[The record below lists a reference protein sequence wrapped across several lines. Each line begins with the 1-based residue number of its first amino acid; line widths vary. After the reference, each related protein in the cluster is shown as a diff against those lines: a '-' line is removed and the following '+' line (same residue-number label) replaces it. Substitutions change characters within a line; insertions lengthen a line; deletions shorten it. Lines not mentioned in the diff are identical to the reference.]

1 MIRYFFVLFFILLLV
16 YIFLFSPIFRI
27 QTLEISGNK
36 EVNTESVKN
45 NFDYKNIFLYT
56 KHKIEKDLVQKF
68 PKISNIEISK
78 DLIKRII
85 KLEINERERLG
96 IVCKTKIENEEEQMG
111 KCFYIDKQGFIFED
125 APQTSGS
132 LILLIKDFSQREYSL
147 GGQIFEEKT
156 INSIYG
162 IRENIFP
169 ETGIKILDF
178 NIASFPVVE
187 LKAMTNEGW
196 YILFELEG
204 DIKKQLTSLKAALQ
218 EKIKNRESLEYVDLR
233 IENRIYYK

>member
-1 MIRYFFVLFFILLLV
+1 MIRYFFIPFFILLLV

-27 QTLEISGNK
+27 QALEMSGNK
-36 EVNTESVKN
+36 EVNTEHIKN

-56 KHKIEKDLVQKF
+56 KDKIEKDLIQKF

-78 DLIKRII
+78 NLIKRTL
-85 KLEINERERLG
+85 KLNIEERERLG
-96 IVCKTKIENEEEQMG
+96 IVCKEE

-147 GGQIFEEKT
+147 GDQIFEEKI
-156 INSIYG
+156 INSIYE
-162 IRENIFP
+162 IRESIFP
-169 ETGIKILDF
+169 ETGIRVLEL
-178 NIASFPVVE
+178 NIASLPAIE

-196 YILFELEG
+196 YILFDLTR
-204 DIKKQLTSLKAALQ
+204 DIKTQLLSLKAALQ
-218 EKIKNRESLEYVDLR
+218 EKIKDRKGLEYVDLR